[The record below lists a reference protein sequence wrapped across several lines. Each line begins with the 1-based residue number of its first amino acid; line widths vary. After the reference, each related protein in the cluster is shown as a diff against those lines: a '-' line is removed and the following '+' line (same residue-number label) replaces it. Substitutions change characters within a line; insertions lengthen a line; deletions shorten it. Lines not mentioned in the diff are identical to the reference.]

1 MKLLSISSLQRVA
14 AACSVTTTVLVHT
27 LLLDGCASTA
37 APLAPAGKEL
47 SPVTEAQRLEYIRE
61 AEVWSPID
69 TASLDVRR
77 GPPGGTPLPADGE
90 LVCSFHVPSERP
102 GGRSQKLYCRTSD
115 GKVHKI
121 KYGVANKEIYGE
133 VIGSRL
139 LWALGFKADI
149 VQPVRVRCSGCPEDP
164 WHYLESLRDW
174 EDPPPVSD
182 PAERV
187 IEPAIVESYYAD
199 LMEAEKD
206 QGVAWDEI
214 LEQRSR
220 EPEKAERQ
228 RVHREALTLLA
239 TLMQHADSKASN
251 QTLGC
256 ARGGAVTAADG
267 RRVCEEPVIYIGDL
281 GGAGGYGW
289 VPFREPSLKRLVS
302 PSKVGWG
309 EWEKVPVW
317 SDPEKCITKVNGMP
331 NATLGDEKISEEGR
345 RFLAERISL
354 LSDEQ
359 WVALIELS
367 RVDLL
372 EHELETPDE
381 ELRPVTPEDRIAVL
395 RRKLK
400 QVLDHRCPPAA
411 RG

>member
-1 MKLLSISSLQRVA
+1 VKLLSISLIRKVEATSFATMLL
-14 AACSVTTTVLVHT
+14 VLAF
-27 LLLDGCASTA
+27 LLDGCASPA
-37 APLAPAGKEL
+37 APPVAEGKGFTT
-47 SPVTEAQRLEYIRE
+47 VTEAERIEYIRE

-69 TASLDVRR
+69 TASLDIRT
-77 GPPGGTPLPADGE
+77 GPAGGSSLPANGE
-90 LVCSFHVPSERP
+90 LVCRFYVPSQRP
-102 GGRSQKLYCRTSD
+102 GGRSQKLYCRTSN

-121 KYGVANKEIYGE
+121 KYGVDNKEIYGE
-133 VIGSRL
+133 VIGTRL
-139 LWALGFKADI
+139 LWALGFEADV

-164 WHYLESLRDW
+164 WGYLENLRDW
-174 EDPPPVSD
+174 DDPPPVSG

-187 IEPAIVESYYAD
+187 IDPAIVESYGAE
-199 LMEAEKD
+199 LIEAEPD
-206 QGVAWDEI
+206 QGVAWNEI
-214 LEQRSR
+214 LELRSR

-256 ARGGAVTAADG
+256 ARGGAVTTADG
-267 RRVCEEPVIYIGDL
+267 RRVCEESVIYIGDL

-289 VPFREPSLKRLVS
+289 VPFRELSLKRLVS

-317 SDPEKCITKVNGMP
+317 SDPEECITNVNGMP
-331 NATLGDEKISEEGR
+331 NATLRNEKISEEGR

-354 LSDEQ
+354 LSDDQ
-359 WVALIELS
+359 WAALIELS
-367 RVDLL
+367 RVELL
-372 EHELETPDE
+372 ENELETPDGRVR
-381 ELRPVTPEDRIAVL
+381 LVTSEDRIEVL

-400 QVLDHRCPPAA
+400 QILDHRCPPAT